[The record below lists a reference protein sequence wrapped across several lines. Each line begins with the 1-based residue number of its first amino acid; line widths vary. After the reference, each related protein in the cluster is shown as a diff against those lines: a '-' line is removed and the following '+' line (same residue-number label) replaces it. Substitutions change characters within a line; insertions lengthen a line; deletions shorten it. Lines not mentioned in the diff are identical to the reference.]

1 MQLVP
6 TRFPMF
12 DLQWQIEFRK
22 HFPYNWKKFSTFE
35 IRIMPPFS
43 DQPDKPAKYAISQET
58 RSALL
63 AAATEVF
70 LEHGLR
76 AARVQDIAE
85 RAGIRL
91 SAISYH
97 FGGKEA
103 LYLAVLQQHAEAAIA
118 HMPIAPPDPG
128 LPLKERFAFFVRA
141 LAYRM
146 LDEDSPSRIGQ
157 LLVREVISPTPAL
170 DVMFERFT
178 KPQAQVLFGLIKEIL
193 GARTPPKVLLRAM
206 LSVVGQCMMYRVGMP
221 MVERLSPGFQQR
233 KGWLDEVVAHV
244 IEFSWAGL
252 QAMAVTDGREV
263 RKGKF
268 S

>member
-1 MQLVP
+1 
-6 TRFPMF
+6 
-12 DLQWQIEFRK
+12 
-22 HFPYNWKKFSTFE
+22 
-35 IRIMPPFS
+35 MPSFN
-43 DQPDKPAKYAISQET
+43 QKPDKQAKYAAGQET
-58 RSALL
+58 RGALL

-103 LYLAVLQQHAEAAIA
+103 LYLAVLQQHVEAAIA
-118 HMPIAPPDPG
+118 HMPLAPPDPG

-146 LDEDSPSRIGQ
+146 LDETSPTRIGQ
-157 LLVREVISPTPAL
+157 LLVREVISPTAAL

-178 KPQAQVLFGLIKEIL
+178 KPQAQVLFGLIREIL
-193 GARTPPKVLLRAM
+193 GSRTPPNILLHAV

-221 MVERLSPGFQQR
+221 MIERLSPGFQQR
-233 KGWLDEVVAHV
+233 KEWLDEVVAHV

-252 QAMAVTDGREV
+252 QAMNTSPKSKEKKGRV
-263 RKGKF
+263 
-268 S
+268 SS